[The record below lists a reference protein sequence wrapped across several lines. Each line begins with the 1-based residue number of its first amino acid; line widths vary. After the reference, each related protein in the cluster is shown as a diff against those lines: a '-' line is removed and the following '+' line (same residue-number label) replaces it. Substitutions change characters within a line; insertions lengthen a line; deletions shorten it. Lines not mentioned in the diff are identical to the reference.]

1 MQTLHLRNPH
11 SVLAAIK
18 ARPHDVSA
26 VRVGAKSADTEWRK
40 VAQAAS
46 EHGIRVE
53 MQRTRPQSDKRKQ
66 DRDGRTGAGEAD
78 VKPREDVSIKDLFA
92 EANDHGLWIAFDHL
106 QDPHNVG
113 AIFRTAA
120 FFGVRGILMT
130 KDQSAP
136 LTSTVYD
143 VAAGGLE
150 AVPFSIQSNLSR
162 SLQIAKDAG
171 LWVLGT
177 SEHAEKD
184 VSAVPS
190 DRAWLLVVGNEQKGL
205 RQLTS
210 KNCDDVCRLTPRGDV
225 TSLNV
230 SVATGIL
237 IETLTRSEQG

>member
-1 MQTLHLRNPH
+1 MSILHLRNPH

-18 ARPHDVSA
+18 SRPQDVSV
-26 VRVGAKSADTEWRK
+26 VRIGMKSVDTAWRK
-40 VAQAAS
+40 VAQAAES
-46 EHGIRVE
+46 HGIRVE
-53 MQRTRPQSDKRKQ
+53 VQRPKPPTGKRKS
-66 DRDGRTGAGEAD
+66 DGDGRTGAGEAD
-78 VKPREDVSIKDLFA
+78 VKPKTDASIRELFGDV
-92 EANDHGLWIAFDHL
+92 ANNGLWIAFDHL

-120 FFGVRGILMT
+120 FFGVKGILMT
-130 KDQSAP
+130 KDHSAP
-136 LTSTVYD
+136 LTATVYD

-150 AVPFSIQSNLSR
+150 SVPFSIQSNLSR

-184 VSAVPS
+184 VSDVPH
-190 DRAWLLVVGNEQKGL
+190 DRPWLLVVGNEQKGL
-205 RQLTS
+205 RQLTT
-210 KNCDDVCRLTPRGDV
+210 KNCDDVCRLTPQGNV

-237 IETLTRSEQG
+237 IASLTRT